1 MSEKKDDLTRD
12 ATGQYRRDLGWK
24 PTDRGYAQHR
34 FYLGRDL
41 KRAKRIVRRLEV
53 LWEQVVA
60 RWEQDKGSERPVWD
74 EATLAMA
81 KGIVDEA
88 KEIRVPLPLLMPGC
102 NKTISIDN
110 FAIWL
115 KNLGENFPGLNLT
128 LDDERLRENIANLR
142 ATYEEKA
149 ERLKPACKSGQ
160 TLHEALDAYKAWLH
174 GRHLTPPEPD
184 KEQRTSQ
191 TGVKQGERV
200 ERLKQHV
207 QDMPLSEFGLKQI
220 EAVVEY
226 WAKRPVSSQEKP
238 FSPITCKHQIRLWKH
253 FTLWLHKEEA
263 FDWKRPADLVW
274 DRVSILQHPHEIAAR
289 ATPHQVSTYTKEEL
303 KTLWEYATDTTRV
316 LMALALNCGFGI
328 KEIGTLTRTEVQGD
342 YIKRIRWKS
351 RVYGEWKLWPVTRE
365 LLAAVKPSGT
375 KWLLVTRNG
384 KPLVEPTKSNFTG
397 AYVPNRWATLLK
409 RIRQD
414 IPAFRKL
421 SFNKLRKTAGDL
433 IRQASDGEISGVFL
447 CHGQAVKTDDLADVY
462 TNRPFAKVFEAQDR
476 VWKDLKDIF
485 VGEVY
490 EDNKIS
496 IGTIKKIKALH
507 EKGLPVSE
515 IAEQCGVA
523 ESTVR
528 DHTRTET

>member
-1 MSEKKDDLTRD
+1 VKEKLTRD

-60 RWEQDKGSERPVWD
+60 RWEQVKGSERPVWD

-88 KEIRVPLPLLMPGC
+88 KEIRVPLPLLMPGED
-102 NKTISIDN
+102 KTLSIEN
-110 FAIWL
+110 FALWL
-115 KNLGENFPGLNLT
+115 SNLVRDFPGLNLT
-128 LDDERLRENIANLR
+128 LDDERLRQNIANLR
-142 ATYEEKA
+142 STYEEKA
-149 ERLKPACKSGQ
+149 GRLQPVYKSGQ

-174 GRHLTPPEPD
+174 GRHLTPPEPGR
-184 KEQRTSQ
+184 EQRTSQ

-220 EAVVEY
+220 EDVVAY
-226 WAKRPVSSQEKP
+226 WAKRPVSTQGKP

-253 FTLWLHKEEA
+253 FTLWLHKEPT
-263 FDWKRPADLVW
+263 FDWRRPADLVW
-274 DRVSILQHPHEIAAR
+274 DRVSILEHPHEVAAR
-289 ATPHQVSTYTKEEL
+289 ATPDQVDTYSKEEL
-303 KTLWEYATDTTRV
+303 KTLWEYSTDTTRV

-328 KEIGTLTRTEVQGD
+328 GEIGTLTRSEVQGE

-351 RVYGEWKLWPVTRE
+351 KVYGEWRLWPVTQE
-365 LLAAVKPSGT
+365 LLATLPPNET
-375 KWLLVTRNG
+375 KWLLVTRRG
-384 KPLVEPTKSNFTG
+384 TPLIEPTKSNFRG
-397 AYVPNRWATLLK
+397 AYIPNRWATLLR
-409 RIRQD
+409 RIRED
-414 IPAFRKL
+414 HPDFRRL
-421 SFNKLRKTAGDL
+421 SFNKLRKTAGNL
-433 IRQASDGEISGVFL
+433 IRQFADGEVAGVFL
-447 CHGQAVKTDDLADVY
+447 CHGQAVRTDDLADVY
-462 TNRPFAKVFEAQDR
+462 TNRPFDKVFKAQQQ
-476 VWKDLKDIF
+476 VWDHLKDIF
-485 VGEVY
+485 VGEVIA
-490 EDNKIS
+490 DNKIS
-496 IGTIKKIKALH
+496 VGTIKKIKELH
-507 EKGLPVSE
+507 RKGLPVSE
-515 IAEQCGVA
+515 IAKQCGVA